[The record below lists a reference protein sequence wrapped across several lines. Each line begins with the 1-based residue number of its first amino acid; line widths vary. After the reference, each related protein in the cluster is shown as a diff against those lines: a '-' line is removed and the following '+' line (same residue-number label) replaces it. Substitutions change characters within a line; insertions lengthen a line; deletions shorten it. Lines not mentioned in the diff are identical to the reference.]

1 MLNEI
6 MDILQDIK
14 QKIDSDFNEIQQ
26 CYMDMNDSIQRSIKN
41 IDDILRYING
51 RY

>member
-1 MLNEI
+1 
-6 MDILQDIK
+6 MDILQDIN
-14 QKIDSDFNEIQQ
+14 QKIDSDFNEIKQ
-26 CYMDMNDSIQRSIKN
+26 CYMDMNDSVQRSIKN